1 MLKRLHMIG
10 GDARTP
16 YVLEF
21 LSQWGYRC
29 ETYHVP
35 GLPDTFSPSDAEVQC
50 WLLPYPAVRDGKIC
64 GTADAVADFLSWVR
78 PGQAVIGGGLCGLRD
93 AGVCIELA
101 EDEQLLWRNAVATA
115 EGAVALTVELLPC
128 ALRETSCLVIGYGRI
143 GRILA
148 KMLRALHADVTVSAR
163 KERDLAALAAEGF
176 ASEHTG
182 AWQAPLSRYRCI
194 LNTVPHPV
202 FSDGQIDALGKDCVF
217 LDLAS
222 APYGV
227 TAEQALRLQKRYHRA
242 GGLPGKLSP
251 ESAGLYYAQ
260 AVRRKLDEEAL

>member
-16 YVLEF
+16 FALDF

-35 GLPDTFSPSDAEVQC
+35 GRPDTFVPSDAEVQC
-50 WLLPYPAVRDGKIC
+50 WLLPYPAVRDGKLC
-64 GTADAVADFLSWVR
+64 GAADSVAEFLSWVQ
-78 PGQAVIGGGLCGLRD
+78 PEHLVIGGGLHTLRG
-93 AGVCIELA
+93 AAVCADIA
-101 EDEQLLWRNAVATA
+101 EDESLLWRNAAATA

-128 ALRETSCLVIGYGRI
+128 ALHEMRCLVVGNGRI
-143 GRILA
+143 GSTLA
-148 KMLRALHADVTVSAR
+148 KMLRALNADVTVSAR
-163 KERDLAALAAEGF
+163 KERDLAALEADGF
-176 ASEHTG
+176 PTERTG
-182 AWQAPLSRYRCI
+182 AWKESLSRYQCI
-194 LNTVPHPV
+194 INTVPCPV
-202 FSDGQIDALGKDCVF
+202 FSDGQIDSLGKDCVF

-227 TAEQALRLQKRYHRA
+227 TPEQALRLQKQYHRA

-260 AVRRKLDEEAL
+260 AVRRKLEQEAL